1 MVLVGGFLTGLA
13 WILNSFA
20 SSLAM
25 LYFAQIMGGLGAGAV
40 YGTCIGN
47 ALKWSRTGADLPRD

>member
-1 MVLVGGFLTGLA
+1 VGGCLTGLA

-25 LYFAQIMGGLGAGAV
+25 LYVAQIIGGLGAGAV
-40 YGTCIGN
+40 YGTCVGMHSSGFLIGV
-47 ALKWSRTGADLPRD
+47 ASRRQQ